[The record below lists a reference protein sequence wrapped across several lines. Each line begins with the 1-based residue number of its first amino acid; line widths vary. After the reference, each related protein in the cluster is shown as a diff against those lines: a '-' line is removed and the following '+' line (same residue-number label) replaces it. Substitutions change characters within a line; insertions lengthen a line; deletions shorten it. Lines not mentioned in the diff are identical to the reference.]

1 MEIAEELLSSE
12 ETTKVESTTE
22 KTGVVEETTASTK
35 EVKAEETTASKET
48 VKAVESTT
56 TETVK
61 TVEET
66 TGSPSVESKEPAMIQ
81 ASVMHG
87 ERDRRQTIEKEFE
100 TYRKAHPEK
109 DPEPPPSVFD
119 EGGEEAAFAARDE
132 RLSQGLM
139 DTLLYE
145 GKSEAVRQHGQELVD
160 TAETWYVAEV
170 QSSPMLA
177 KQLEGVSYMQQHR
190 MVVDIYQKEMSRQ
203 DASQNP
209 ADHDA
214 RMKAEG
220 VKEYIAEQQAKKDG
234 EKAVIDS
241 IPKSLVGEP
250 SEGTITSSDWKGP
263 TDLKSLIG

>member
-1 MEIAEELLSSE
+1 MKDIAEELLSSE
-12 ETTKVESTTE
+12 ETTTE
-22 KTGVVEETTASTK
+22 KTGAETTASETVKAVETTASTK
-35 EVKAEETTASKET
+35 EVKAEETTSSET
-48 VKAVESTT
+48 VKPEKAETTVES
-56 TETVK
+56 
-61 TVEET
+61 
-66 TGSPSVESKEPAMIQ
+66 PSTKEPAMIQ

-87 ERDRRQTIEKEFE
+87 ERDRRQAIQEEFDAYK
-100 TYRKAHPEK
+100 TAHPEK

-145 GKSEAVRQHGQELVD
+145 GKSEATRQHGQELVD
-160 TAETWYVAEV
+160 TAEAWFVAEV
-170 QSSPMLA
+170 KSSPMLA

-203 DASQNP
+203 DANQNP

-220 VKEYIAEQQAKKDG
+220 VKEYLATLEAKQKG

-241 IPKSLVGEP
+241 IPKSLVGEA
-250 SEGTITSSDWKGP
+250 SEGTIKSSDWKGP
-263 TDLKSLIG
+263 TDLESLIG